1 MLENGAAVEQAD
13 LHGTTPL
20 AIAKR
25 NGHTA
30 IVELIEDH
38 MYPLHAAARTGD
50 VDALERLLAAREAPA
65 ESAGEESSDDG
76 RDDCRLK
83 IDECFTGQSDDNG
96 WVARGKA
103 GSISSAGYKAGAIRP
118 RATIRDVAR
127 PGLGKSK
134 GETTFDAGKGQS
146 LGTCVDYC

>member
-1 MLENGAAVEQAD
+1 MRPHLDVVRLLLDKGADVNQARNDGTTALYIVCQNGYVDTARLLLENGAAVDKAD

-50 VDALERLLAAREAPA
+50 VDALERLLAARE
-65 ESAGEESSDDG
+65 
-76 RDDCRLK
+76 RR
-83 IDECFTGQSDDNG
+83 QNRR
-96 WVARGKA
+96 AR
-103 GSISSAGYKAGAIRP
+103 
-118 RATIRDVAR
+118 V
-127 PGLGKSK
+127 
-134 GETTFDAGKGQS
+134 
-146 LGTCVDYC
+146 V